1 MSEGG
6 GVSEEAVP
14 TAADAAQEA
23 AAGAEPTPAARERH
37 ATLSQELTEHQYRY
51 YVLDAPTITD
61 AEFDAQLRELEALEA
76 EYPALRTPDSP
87 TQRVG
92 GTFSTDFTPVAHAE
106 RMLSLD
112 NAFAD
117 EELAAWA
124 ERVERDAGGPVP
136 YLCELKVDGLAINLT
151 YSKGRLVRA
160 ATRGDGRTGEDV
172 TANVRSIKGVPAR
185 LTPAD
190 DFPDVPDL
198 IEVRGEIYFPVAAFA
213 DLNAS

>member
-1 MSEGG
+1 
-6 GVSEEAVP
+6 
-14 TAADAAQEA
+14 
-23 AAGAEPTPAARERH
+23 PTPEARERH
-37 ATLSQELTEHQYRY
+37 ATLSQEVTEHQYRY
-51 YVLDAPTITD
+51 YVLDAPVISD
-61 AEFDAQLRELEALEA
+61 AEFDEQLRALEALEA

-92 GTFSTDFTPVAHAE
+92 GTFSTDFTPVSHAE

-151 YSKGRLVRA
+151 YEKGRLVRA

-172 TANVRSIKGVPAR
+172 TANVRGVKGVPAR
-185 LTPAD
+185 LTP
-190 DFPDVPDL
+190 
-198 IEVRGEIYFPVAAFA
+198 
-213 DLNAS
+213 S